1 HAAQIIAEPVRG
13 DVTAAGLPTRVPQAN
28 LIPGSAAGG
37 RSAGANAPNRPGSGP
52 AQAPITPRSPRSPD
66 VARNRLSGFQR
77 GVRRAK
83 GLTPDDG
90 EGADH

>member
-1 HAAQIIAEPVRG
+1 
-13 DVTAAGLPTRVPQAN
+13 
-28 LIPGSAAGG
+28 
-37 RSAGANAPNRPGSGP
+37 
-52 AQAPITPRSPRSPD
+52 

-90 EGADH
+90 EGADR